1 MHMHKENKAFLG
13 PSRCFFFFGIIINIT
28 IKQHKINSV
37 NVLNLIIDIFLQIMI
52 MKTYKTSKVCANL
65 P

>member
-13 PSRCFFFFGIIINIT
+13 PSRCFFFGIIINIT